1 MISDERVTELC
12 ASVQRGEN
20 SLGTAIRTACAEAVA
35 IEREECA
42 KVCDEGVKCPPN
54 FPPNMERISNETA
67 ALLAKALRARG
78 KVR

>member
-1 MISDERVTELC
+1 MISDKRVTELC

-42 KVCDEGVKCPPN
+42 KEVEFHV
-54 FPPNMERISNETA
+54 MEPASMTA
-67 ALLAKALRARG
+67 AHYIRARG